1 LKSNVIDFKKI
12 SLYKTPEDST
22 GYLLLKV
29 SLEWR
34 SMIEDALKQFN
45 LTHPQFIILAA
56 TAWLTQNNEKISQV
70 DISRTAGL
78 DPNTTSQ
85 ILRGLEAKKL
95 IKRTRS
101 LNERSKSP
109 VLTTIGLDLLTQALP
124 VVEAT
129 DQFFFDRLN
138 ENEMAQYMY
147 VFKKLMKPN
156 DKQENNYV

>member
-1 LKSNVIDFKKI
+1 MKHNAIDFSKI
-12 SLYKTPEDST
+12 SIYKRAEDSP
-22 GYLLLKV
+22 GYVLLKV

-34 SMIEDALKQFN
+34 SMIEDALQQFD
-45 LTHPQFIILAA
+45 LTHPQFIMLAT
-56 TAWLTQNNEKISQV
+56 TAWLTQNNEKISQI
-70 DISRTAGL
+70 DISRTAGF

-109 VLTTIGLDLLTQALP
+109 MLTTLGAEVLSQALP
-124 VVEAT
+124 VVEST

-138 ENEMAQYMY
+138 EDEMAQFM
-147 VFKKLMKPN
+147 FLFAKLMKYN
-156 DKQENNYV
+156 NTERNNYV

>member
-1 LKSNVIDFKKI
+1 MKNNVIDFQSI
-12 SLYKTPEDST
+12 SLYARAEDSP

-34 SMIEDALKQFN
+34 SMIEDALKQFD
-45 LTHPQFIILAA
+45 LTHPQFIILAT
-56 TAWLTQNNEKISQV
+56 TAWLTQGHEKISQI
-70 DISRTAGL
+70 DISRTTGF

-85 ILRGLEAKKL
+85 ILRGLEKKKL

-109 VLTTIGLDLLTQALP
+109 LLTTIGLDILAQALP
-124 VVEAT
+124 AVEAT

-138 ENEMAQYMY
+138 ENEMAQFMY
-147 VFKKLMKPN
+147 VFKRLMKSN
-156 DKQENNYV
+156 DK

>member
-1 LKSNVIDFKKI
+1 MKNNSIDFQKI
-12 SLYKTPEDST
+12 SLYKTAEDSP

-34 SMIEDALKQFN
+34 SMIEDALKQFD
-45 LTHPQFIILAA
+45 LTHPQFIILATA
-56 TAWLTQNNEKISQV
+56 AWLTQGHEKISQI
-70 DISRTAGL
+70 DISRTVGL

-85 ILRGLEAKKL
+85 ILRGLEKKKL

-109 VLTTIGLDLLTQALP
+109 ILTTIGLDVLTQALP
-124 VVEAT
+124 AVEAT

-138 ENEMAQYMY
+138 ESEMAQFMY
-147 VFKKLMKPN
+147 VFKKLMKYS
-156 DKQENNYV
+156 DK

>member
-1 LKSNVIDFKKI
+1 MKNNGVDFKKI
-12 SLYKTPEDST
+12 SVYQSPQDSP

-29 SLEWR
+29 SLQWR
-34 SMIEDALKQFN
+34 SVIEDALKLFD
-45 LTHPQFIILAA
+45 LTHPQFIILAT
-56 TAWLTQNNEKISQV
+56 TAWLTQNNEKISQI

-109 VLTTIGLDLLTQALP
+109 LLTAAGVQVLTQALP
-124 VVEAT
+124 VVEST
-129 DQFFFDRLN
+129 DQFFFDRLDKRDVVH
-138 ENEMAQYMY
+138 YMDLC
-147 VFKKLMKPN
+147 KKLLQSH
-156 DKQENNYV
+156 DE

>member
-1 LKSNVIDFKKI
+1 MKNNSFDFKAI
-12 SLYKTPEDST
+12 SLYKTTEDSP

-34 SMIEDALKQFN
+34 SMIEDALQQFD
-45 LTHPQFIILAA
+45 LTHPQFIILAT
-56 TAWLTQNNEKISQV
+56 TAWLTQNHEKISQI

-85 ILRGLEAKKL
+85 ILRGLEKKKL

-109 VLTTIGLDLLTQALP
+109 VLTAIGVDVLTQAVP
-124 VVEAT
+124 AVEAT

-138 ENEMAQYMY
+138 ENEMAQFMY
-147 VFKKLMKPN
+147 VFKKLMKS
-156 DKQENNYV
+156 NNT

>member
-1 LKSNVIDFKKI
+1 MKNNVIDFKQI
-12 SLYKTPEDST
+12 SLYAKAEDSP

-34 SMIEDALKQFN
+34 SMIEDALKQFD
-45 LTHPQFIILAA
+45 LTHPQFIILAT
-56 TAWLTQNNEKISQV
+56 TAWLTQNNEKISQI

-85 ILRGLEAKKL
+85 ILRGLEKKKL

-109 VLTTIGLDLLTQALP
+109 VLTTIGVNVLTQAVP
-124 VVEAT
+124 AVEAT

-138 ENEMAQYMY
+138 ENEMAQFMY
-147 VFKKLMKPN
+147 VFKKLMKSN
-156 DKQENNYV
+156 DK